1 MKGKRRSSHGAWC
14 GVGGRGRGGRPV
26 ITVELWVGLWW
37 KNWTHSG
44 MSRAHGRE
52 LMLMHEVV
60 LGRRTEPLLGIQSGV
75 GRDDQGFPEG
85 VKWL

>member
-1 MKGKRRSSHGAWC
+1 MRGKWRGSNGAWC
-14 GVGGRGRGGRPV
+14 GVGSSGRGGRPV
-26 ITVELWVGLWW
+26 ITVELLVGLWW

-85 VKWL
+85 VK